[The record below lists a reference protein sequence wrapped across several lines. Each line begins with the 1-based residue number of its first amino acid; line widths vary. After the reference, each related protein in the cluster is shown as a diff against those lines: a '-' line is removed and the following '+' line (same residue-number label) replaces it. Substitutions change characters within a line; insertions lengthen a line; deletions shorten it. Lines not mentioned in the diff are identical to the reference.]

1 MKESVSGPHRIDE
14 KDRQIL
20 AALQKNAGISNLE
33 LAEKVAL
40 SPSPC
45 SRRVRLL
52 DEAHLM
58 EHSLEVE
65 EAGYIRGRVTL
76 LNSDVV
82 GLPVNV
88 FVQIT
93 LDRQKKDQ
101 LVSFEQKINQWPEV
115 MECYL
120 MAGEFDYLIRVV
132 VPDLD
137 AFHVFITRVTE
148 LDEVSHIKSSFTLKQ
163 VQYKTELPLDYLK

>member
-52 DEAHLM
+52 
-58 EHSLEVE
+58 E